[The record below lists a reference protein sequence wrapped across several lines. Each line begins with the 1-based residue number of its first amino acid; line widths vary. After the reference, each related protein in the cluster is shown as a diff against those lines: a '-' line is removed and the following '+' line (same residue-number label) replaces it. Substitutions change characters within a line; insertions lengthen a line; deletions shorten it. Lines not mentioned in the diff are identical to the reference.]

1 MKFVQKSGRLQFSPR
16 ASTNGEHFAETKV
29 IRRIGNMIL
38 LFTLFINYS
47 ILIFFQHFS
56 ARCGELLAAASTL
69 STQERSLQAQSIMAG
84 L

>member
-29 IRRIGNMIL
+29 IRRIGNIIL

-47 ILIFFQHFS
+47 INFFQHFS